1 MIGLHHPKTARLR
14 ILELT
19 AVMATAMRA
28 DNYQAKYYTATQS
41 ATVNLNVN
49 LDAEGRDIRY
59 RMDLRRARPKE
70 VWLFCGCLMTET
82 SGNAAKCDNGQSIGD
97 AGEQ

>member
-28 DNYQAKYYTATQS
+28 DNYQAEYYTATHS
-41 ATVNLNVN
+41 ATVNLNAS
-49 LDAEGRDIRY
+49 LDAEGRNIQY
-59 RMDLRRARPKE
+59 RMDLRCARPKE
-70 VWLFCGCLMTET
+70 VWLFV
-82 SGNAAKCDNGQSIGD
+82 AV
-97 AGEQ
+97 